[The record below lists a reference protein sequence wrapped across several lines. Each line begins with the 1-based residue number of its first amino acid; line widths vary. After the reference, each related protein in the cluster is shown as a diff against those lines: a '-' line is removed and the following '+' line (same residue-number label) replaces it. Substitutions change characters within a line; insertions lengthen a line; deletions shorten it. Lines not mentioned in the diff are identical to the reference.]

1 MRRALLLLSA
11 LAAVPL
17 VLAAS
22 TRVRVAYVPEPG
34 FCERKPDG
42 SYAGAT
48 LDYLAPLAKL
58 CDWTV
63 EPVYCTYDEALDRLA
78 RGELDLVG
86 GLADTMDNRDRFRLS
101 SYAIGTCGYHL
112 FVRANSPC
120 SPGHFASWQ
129 GLEIAVGPR
138 TRIRRRLENF
148 LKTRG
153 IAYRLR
159 TFARANEAVQ
169 AFHSGQVAAVLALG
183 TADMTAAKILFS
195 FPVRPSHFC
204 VPKGREDLARQL
216 DNAILRLLSE
226 QPEIERL
233 VRQRHFP
240 VKPRLDLDLTPE
252 ERDYLAARRA
262 ANRPVRID
270 LTPAVP
276 PFKGWDRTADRP
288 QGLVCHI
295 LDEIGRR
302 TGLTF
307 SYIRPDDE
315 ASARSRFLCQKTE
328 FWAPLGVSV
337 DDLPGYADGICLASL
352 PQVFLTRHGTQ
363 LGPLATVRFGVPS
376 WDSRWQAD
384 YRSAGIS
391 NLVSFAFLR
400 DTLDALL
407 DGRIDA
413 VAATLPQ
420 AIMTCHNENVFRR
433 IKFSSPDT
441 RLPHV
446 QRIMLVP
453 AADVD
458 APLVSIVAKCVSTL
472 STSEI
477 SAFTY
482 HAMTE
487 SLSHAVFSDSQWI
500 LIVSGVLLA
509 GLLSLALTL
518 TVFHVRLSRAL
529 KLARAGERARTQFL
543 ATMSHEIRT
552 PLNAVI
558 GFAEFLER
566 PSLTPEEVRSF
577 ARGVRQSSRVL
588 LDLINDVL
596 DLSKTEAGQ
605 TDMRQGVTDFLAFK
619 REFLTIFAGKVRERG
634 LRFVFGLP
642 DDVPCLNL
650 TPTYMRQILLNLIA
664 NAVKFTIKGGITC
677 TVRLTPTHWPGHV
690 DLEVSVADTGIGIS
704 PEKLETIFD
713 PFVQDIATRGGH
725 VYEGTGLGLPIVKRL
740 AEAAGGTV
748 TVTSTPGVGTTFDVR
763 IPNVKVAPRAAKPSD
778 TPTPPPSGDVLPQS
792 ALLVDDVP
800 LNLMIL
806 KRHLANLGVRN
817 VRTAASGAEALRL
830 LADEPAALVLTDLW
844 MPEMD
849 GATLARRIR
858 SEPSW
863 KNTRLVAV
871 TADAASEGTF
881 DTSVFDAVLTK
892 PVTMDKLKVIFTPPP
907 RKKSQKNPE
916 SRTGLGRW
924 RLPRWPC

>member
-1 MRRALLLLSA
+1 MRRALLLTA
-11 LAAVPL
+11 LAALPL
-17 VLAAS
+17 LLTAS
-22 TRVRVAYVPEPG
+22 TRVRVAYFPEPG
-34 FCERKPDG
+34 FCELRTDG
-42 SYAGAT
+42 TYAGAT
-48 LDYLAPLAKL
+48 LDFLAPLAKI
-58 CDWTV
+58 CDWAV
-63 EPVYCTYDEALDRLA
+63 EPVPCTYDEALGRLA

-86 GLADTMDNRDRFRLS
+86 GLADTMDHRDRFRLS
-101 SYAIGTCGYHL
+101 TYAIGTCGYHL
-112 FVRANSPC
+112 FVRADSPC

-138 TRIRRRLENF
+138 DRIRKRLESF
-148 LKTRG
+148 LKTHG

-159 TFARANEAVQ
+159 VFARADEAVK

-183 TADMTAAKILFS
+183 TSDMMAAKILFS
-195 FPVRPSHFC
+195 FPVRPSHFGFT
-204 VPKGREDLARQL
+204 KGREDLARQL
-216 DNAILRLLSE
+216 DGAVLRLLVE

-233 VRQRHFP
+233 VRQHHFP

-276 PFKGWDRTADRP
+276 PFKGWNEQKNQA

-315 ASARSRFLCQKTE
+315 ASARSRFLCQGTD

-352 PQVFLTRHGTQ
+352 PQVFLTRHGKQ
-363 LGPLATVRFGVPS
+363 LDSLAAARFGVPS
-376 WDSRWQAD
+376 WDVRWQED
-384 YRSAGIS
+384 YRNAGIS
-391 NLVSFAFLR
+391 NLVSFTLLR
-400 DTLDALL
+400 ETIDALL
-407 DGRIDA
+407 DNRIDA

-433 IKFSSPDT
+433 IEFSRPDT
-441 RLPHV
+441 RLPYV

-458 APLVSIVAKCVSTL
+458 APLVSIIDKCVSTL
-472 STSEI
+472 SSSEI

-509 GLLSLALTL
+509 GLLSIAITL
-518 TVFHVRLSRAL
+518 IVFHVRLSRAL
-529 KLARAGERARTQFL
+529 KLAQAGERARTQFL

-558 GFAEFLER
+558 GFAEFLGR
-566 PSLTPEEVRSF
+566 PNLRPEEVQGF

-596 DLSKTEAGQ
+596 DLSKAEAGQ

-634 LRFVFGLP
+634 LRFVFDLP

-650 TPTYMRQILLNLIA
+650 TPTYMRQILLNLIG
-664 NAVKFTIKGGITC
+664 NAVKFTPKGGITC

-690 DLEVSVADTGIGIS
+690 DLEVSIADTGIGIS
-704 PEKLETIFD
+704 PEKLATIFN

-748 TVTSTPGVGTTFDVR
+748 TVTSTPGVGTTFVVR
-763 IPNVKVAPRAAKPSD
+763 IPNVKTAPRTAKTPAASAMPESD
-778 TPTPPPSGDVLPQS
+778 GLLPQS

-806 KRHLANLGVRN
+806 KRHLANLGMRN

-858 SEPSW
+858 SEPAW
-863 KNTRLVAV
+863 KDTRLVAV

-892 PVTMDKLKVIFTPPP
+892 PVTMDKLRAILTPPP
-907 RKKSQKNPE
+907 PM
-916 SRTGLGRW
+916 
-924 RLPRWPC
+924 

>member
-1 MRRALLLLSA
+1 MANDGMRQLLLLAA
-11 LAAVPL
+11 LAALPSFL
-17 VLAAS
+17 TAA
-22 TRVRVAYVPEPG
+22 TRVRVAYYPEPG
-34 FCERKPDG
+34 FCERRADG
-42 SYAGAT
+42 TYAGAT
-48 LDYLAPLAKL
+48 LDFLAPLAKI

-63 EPVYCTYDEALDRLA
+63 EPVPCTYDEALDRLA

-86 GLADTMDNRDRFRLS
+86 GLADTMNLRDRFRLS
-101 SYAIGTCGYHL
+101 TYAIGTCGYHL
-112 FVRANSPC
+112 FVRADSPC

-138 TRIRRRLENF
+138 DRVRKRLEDF
-148 LKTRG
+148 LKTHG
-153 IAYRLR
+153 VAYRLR
-159 TFARANEAVQ
+159 VFARADEAVK

-183 TADMTAAKILFS
+183 TDDMQPAKILFS
-195 FPVRPSHFC
+195 FPVRPSHFGFT
-204 VPKGREDLARQL
+204 KGREDLARRL
-216 DNAILRLLSE
+216 DGAILRLLAE

-233 VRQRHFP
+233 VRKRHFP

-252 ERDYLAARRA
+252 ERDYLSARRA

-276 PFKGWDRTADRP
+276 PFKSWNEQENQA
-288 QGLVCHI
+288 QGLVCNI
-295 LDEIGRR
+295 LDEVGRR

-315 ASARSRFLCQKTE
+315 ASARSRFLGQGTD
-328 FWAPLGVSV
+328 FWAPLGVPA
-337 DDLPGYADGICLASL
+337 DDLPGFADGICLASL
-352 PQVFLTRHGTQ
+352 PQVFLTRNGTQ
-363 LGPLATVRFGVPS
+363 PASLASARFGVPA
-376 WDSRWQAD
+376 WDSRWQSD
-384 YRSAGIS
+384 YRNAGIS
-391 NLVSFAFLR
+391 NLVTFALLR
-400 DTLDALL
+400 DTIAALL
-407 DGRIDA
+407 DDRIDA

-420 AIMTCHNENVFRR
+420 AIMTCHNENVFRQ
-433 IKFSSPDT
+433 IEFSRPDT

-453 AADVD
+453 AANVE
-458 APLVSIVAKCVSTL
+458 APLVSIIDKCVSTIT
-472 STSEI
+472 SSEI

-482 HAMTE
+482 HAMTD

-518 TVFHVRLSRAL
+518 IVFHVRLSRAL
-529 KLARAGERARTQFL
+529 KLAQAGERARTQFL

-566 PSLTPEEVRSF
+566 PSLTPEEIRSF
-577 ARGVRQSSRVL
+577 ARGVRHSSRVL

-634 LRFVFGLP
+634 LRFVFYLP

-664 NAVKFTIKGGITC
+664 NAVKFTVKGGITC
-677 TVRLTPTHWPGHV
+677 TVRLTPTHRPGHV

-778 TPTPPPSGDVLPQS
+778 TPTPPPSGDGLPQS

-830 LADEPAALVLTDLW
+830 LAEEPAALVLTDLW

-858 SEPSW
+858 DDAALAD
-863 KNTRLVAV
+863 TRLVAV

-892 PVTMDKLKVIFTPPP
+892 PVTMEKLRALFTPPP
-907 RKKSQKNPE
+907 P
-916 SRTGLGRW
+916 
-924 RLPRWPC
+924 